1 MNAVACTITRES
13 GLPLATVLARSYLEH
28 HPGSRFVIA
37 VLDAEPGA
45 RSEDGVTL
53 LGPGAMGVPE
63 DDYFSL
69 ATAYPPEQL
78 AEALKPLLLRELL
91 LDADVA
97 VHLTSSSFVLAPM
110 DDLLTGRH
118 ALVVSPHFQRPFDD
132 VRSDEGRL
140 VGTGVFD
147 PGFVVVSQG
156 AAEFLDSWAEA
167 VRTFHAIDLGRAVW
181 ADQAWFDQAVSQ
193 REHHVARTTAGVWN
207 AFERQVGAG
216 TQVIDLLGFDAT
228 RPWLLSSHL
237 AGRPRTL
244 LSARPDLAPV
254 VARYAAALTE
264 AGFIAPEDVAP
275 SWLSELSDGTK
286 ITPLLRAIYRKA
298 WVEDDEQAPHAFSG
312 KPFRD
317 WLTEPELGTLN
328 RWAAAIWR
336 DRADLRGYY
345 NDAANPGYLDWL
357 RAFGVPAGDLPTWA
371 IPAPPAPITPANDEL
386 GVNLLGH
393 LTAVLGVGELGRS
406 LHDALAAANVPTASV
421 IEDEFVVNE
430 LGIDAPEDVS
440 RPRFPVSVLCVNADL
455 TQAVLRAH
463 PEVAEGRHKIG
474 VWSWELDEFPES
486 MHVYDSLDEIW
497 TISEFCREAI
507 AAHTTKPVK
516 VFPIPVK
523 ERAAVTRKPGG
534 RTRFLFAMDFNSV
547 FKRKNP
553 LGTIEAFRRA
563 FPGRDDVELVLK
575 VINGKQH
582 VPAAEQLRAAVAL
595 DDRITLI
602 EKYLSAQEL
611 HELYEN
617 SDCYVSLHRSE
628 GFGFT
633 VAEAMSMGIPVIST
647 DYSGTAEF
655 LDPVNCWPVPYEIVE
670 VGPDAAPY
678 PPDAHWAEP
687 DLDAAAQAMREVADD
702 PARAAER
709 GLAARDHLRRTR
721 STEAAAKWIED
732 QVGDA
737 LQAWRERSHPAPPV
751 VPEPEPA
758 AGRGVSPVL
767 RKAILRVVSQVER
780 YRSSGPTVR

>member
-1 MNAVACTITRES
+1 M
-13 GLPLATVLARSYLEH
+13 LARSYLEH

-45 RSEDGVTL
+45 RSEDGITL
-53 LGPGAMGVPE
+53 LGPGAIGVPE
-63 DDYFSL
+63 DDFLGL

-110 DDLLTGRH
+110 DDLLRGEH
-118 ALVVSPHFQRPFDD
+118 ALVVSPHFHAPFDD
-132 VRSDEGRL
+132 VKSDEGRL

-147 PGFVVVSQG
+147 PGFVVVSQ
-156 AAEFLDSWAEA
+156 AAAGFLDRWAEA
-167 VRTFHAIDLGRAVW
+167 VRTFHAIDLGRGVW

-193 REHHVARTTAGVWN
+193 RAHHVARTTVGVWN
-207 AFERQVGAG
+207 AFERQVDGA
-216 TQVIDLLGFDAT
+216 QVIDFLGFDAT
-228 RPWLLSSHL
+228 RPWLLSTHL
-237 AGRPRTL
+237 AGKPRTL
-244 LSARPDLAPV
+244 LSARPDLGEV

-264 AGFIAPEDVAP
+264 AGYIAPEDEVP
-275 SWLSELSDGTK
+275 SWLSELTDGTR
-286 ITPLLRAIYRKA
+286 ITPLVRGVYRQA
-298 WVEDDEQAPHAFSG
+298 VIEDDDEEVPHAFSG
-312 KPFRD
+312 KAFRD

-345 NDAANPGYLDWL
+345 DTPVNPGYLEWL
-357 RAFGVPAGDLPTWA
+357 RVFGVPAGDLPSWA
-371 IPAPPAPITPANDEL
+371 IPTPPAPITPAADEF

-455 TQAVLRAH
+455 TRAVVQAH

-474 VWSWELDEFPES
+474 VWSWELDEFPEQ
-486 MHVYDSLDEIW
+486 MRVYDSLDEIW
-497 TISEFCREAI
+497 TISEFCRKAI
-507 AAHTTKPVK
+507 AAHTDKPVK
-516 VFPIPVK
+516 VFPIPV
-523 ERAAVTRKPGG
+523 RSRPAAKKRGG

-547 FKRKNP
+547 FRRKNP

-575 VINGKQH
+575 VINGKLH
-582 VPAAEQLRAAVAL
+582 VPAAERLRAAVAQ

-602 EKYLSAQEL
+602 EKYLSAEEL
-611 HELYEN
+611 HELYAN

-633 VAEAMSMGIPVIST
+633 VAEAMAMGIPVIST

-655 LDPVNCWPVPYEIVE
+655 LDPVNCWPIPYEIVE

-678 PPDAHWAEP
+678 PPGSHWAEP

-709 GLAARDHLRRTR
+709 GLAAREHLRRTR
-721 STEAAAKWIED
+721 GTEAAAEWIRE
-732 QVGDA
+732 QVGEA
-737 LQAWRERSHPAPPV
+737 LRNWRASTRPV
-751 VPEPEPA
+751 VPARPQPEPEA
-758 AGRGVSPVL
+758 ARGVSPVL

-780 YRSSGPTVR
+780 YRTSGPNAQ

>member
-13 GLPLATVLARSYLEH
+13 GLPLATVLARSYLAH
-28 HPGSRFVIA
+28 HPGGRFVIA

-45 RSEDGVTL
+45 RSEDGITL
-53 LGPGAMGVPE
+53 LGPGAIGVSE
-63 DDYFSL
+63 DDYLGL

-78 AEALKPLLLRELL
+78 AEALKPLLLKELL
-91 LDADVA
+91 LDADVV
-97 VHLTSSSFVLAPM
+97 VHLTSSSYVLAPM
-110 DDLLTGRH
+110 DDLLTGTH

-132 VRSDEGRL
+132 VRSSDEGRL

-147 PGFVVVSQG
+147 PGFVVVSQD

-193 REHHVARTTAGVWN
+193 RAHHVARSTVGVWN
-207 AFERQVGAG
+207 AFERQVTAQ
-216 TQVIDLLGFDAT
+216 TQVVDLLGFDAT

-237 AGRPRTL
+237 TGKPKTL
-244 LSARPDLAPV
+244 LSARPDLQPV
-254 VARYAAALTE
+254 VERYARALTE
-264 AGFIAPEDVAP
+264 AGFIAPEDVVP
-275 SWLSELSDGTK
+275 SWLSELADGTK
-286 ITPLLRAIYRKA
+286 ITPLVRGMYRQA
-298 WVEDDEQAPHAFSG
+298 SVDDEPAPHAFSG
-312 KPFRD
+312 QPFRD

-357 RAFGVPAGDLPTWA
+357 RAFGVPAGDLAAWA
-371 IPAPPAPITPANDEL
+371 IPAPPLPITPANDEF

-421 IEDEFVVNE
+421 VEDEFVANE

-455 TQAVLRAH
+455 TRAVLQAH

-507 AAHTTKPVK
+507 AAHTDKPVK
-516 VFPIPVK
+516 VFPIPV
-523 ERAAVTRKPGG
+523 RYRDAVTRKPRG

-553 LGTIEAFRRA
+553 LGAIEAFRRA

-575 VINGKQH
+575 VINGKLH
-582 VPAAEQLRAAVAL
+582 VPAAEQLRAAVAQ

-602 EKYLSAQEL
+602 EKYLSVREL
-611 HELYEN
+611 QELYEN

-678 PPDAHWAEP
+678 PPDARWAEP
-687 DLDAAAQAMREVADD
+687 DLDAAARAMREVADD

-721 STEAAAKWIED
+721 STETAAEWIEE
-732 QVGDA
+732 QVRG
-737 LQAWRERSHPAPPV
+737 AWEVWRKRSHPVPPAAPP
-751 VPEPEPA
+751 PEPVAGQGVTPA
-758 AGRGVSPVL
+758 L

-780 YRSSGPTVR
+780 YKASGPKVR

>member
-13 GLPLATVLARSYLEH
+13 GLPLATVLAKSYLEH

-45 RSEDGVTL
+45 RSEDGITV
-53 LGPGAMGVPE
+53 LGPGAIGVPE
-63 DDYFSL
+63 DDYFGL

-91 LDADVA
+91 LEADVA

-110 DDLLTGRH
+110 GDLLGGEH
-118 ALVVSPHFQRPFDD
+118 ALVVSPHFHQPFDD
-132 VRSDEGRL
+132 VKSDEGRL

-156 AAEFLDSWAEA
+156 AVEFLDSWAQA
-167 VRTFHAIDLGRAVW
+167 VRTFHAIDLGRGVW

-193 REHHVARTTAGVWN
+193 RAHHVARKTIGVWN
-207 AFERQVGAG
+207 AFEREVDGA
-216 TQVIDLLGFDAT
+216 QVIDFLGFDAT
-228 RPWLLSSHL
+228 RPWLLSTYL
-237 AGRPRTL
+237 NTRPRTL
-244 LSARPDLAPV
+244 LSAQPGLAPV

-264 AGFIAPEDVAP
+264 AGYIAPEDVAP
-275 SWLSELSDGTK
+275 SWLSELSDGTA
-286 ITPLLRAIYRKA
+286 ITPLVRAIYRQA
-298 WVEDDEQAPHAFSG
+298 AVEEDEEVPHAFSG
-312 KPFRD
+312 KAFRA

-345 NDAANPGYLDWL
+345 NDSANPGYLDWL
-357 RAFGVPAGDLPTWA
+357 RAFGVPGGDLPSWA
-371 IPAPPAPITPANDEL
+371 IPTPPPPIAPAVDEF

-455 TQAVLRAH
+455 TQAVLHAH

-474 VWSWELDEFPES
+474 VWSWELDEFPEA
-486 MHVYDSLDEIW
+486 MHAYGSVDEIW

-507 AAHTTKPVK
+507 AAHTDKPVK
-516 VFPIPVK
+516 VFPIPVRSR
-523 ERAAVTRKPGG
+523 EAAAKKPGG

-547 FKRKNP
+547 FQRKNP

-582 VPAAEQLRAAVAL
+582 VPAAERLRAAVAE
-595 DDRITLI
+595 DDRITLV
-602 EKYLSAQEL
+602 EKYLTAQEL
-611 HELYEN
+611 HDLYAG

-647 DYSGTAEF
+647 DYSGTTEF

-678 PPDAHWAEP
+678 PSDAHWAEP

-709 GLAARDHLRRTR
+709 GLAAREHLRRTR
-721 STEAAAKWIED
+721 GTEAAAEWIRD
-732 QVGDA
+732 QVGEA
-737 LQAWRERSHPAPPV
+737 LRTWRERSQPAAPAA
-751 VPEPEPA
+751 PEPDPA
-758 AGRGVSPVL
+758 GAQGVTPVL

-780 YRSSGPTVR
+780 YRASGPKVR